1 MVELQDCQQWEMEGK
16 LQFHS
21 HLMLI
26 AQFWFLAGFS
36 SAWAQSHSRVQFLGT
51 TWYATHQVPLSMG
64 FSRQEYWSRLPC
76 PPPGD
81 LPHSGIEPASPAL
94 QADSLLLNLR
104 GSPSKDAYVLIFN
117 TLLFFPRSE
126 KCQPEAWEL
135 LLPCEPRAKLRG
147 HICMCACVCVCV
159 KERERERETLSSS
172 QGLSDTKEAVGSR
185 PIVENGKG
193 LTWSQ
198 T

>member
-1 MVELQDCQQWEMEGK
+1 MVTLTVLYFFLLSFCVCACVCVCVCVIRMHACVCAQTLQSCLTLFDPMDC
-16 LQFHS
+16 S
-21 HLMLI
+21 PPD
-26 AQFWFLAGFS
+26 S
-36 SAWAQSHSRVQFLGT
+36 SVL
-51 TWYATHQVPLSMG
+51 G

-172 QGLSDTKEAVGSR
+172 
-185 PIVENGKG
+185 
-193 LTWSQ
+193 
-198 T
+198 